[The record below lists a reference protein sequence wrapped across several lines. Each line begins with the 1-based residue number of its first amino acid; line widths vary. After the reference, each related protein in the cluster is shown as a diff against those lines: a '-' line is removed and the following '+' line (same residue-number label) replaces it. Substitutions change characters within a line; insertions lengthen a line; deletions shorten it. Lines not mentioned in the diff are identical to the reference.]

1 MKSIITQYIRTLI
14 SRGLSQNTIKS
25 YKNDLIQLMD
35 FLTKYF
41 ENEQIDLNS
50 VSRLYLRDF
59 LRSLSLKGR
68 NNRTLARKAT
78 VIKNFFSYCEKNNLI
93 KVNNAENL
101 QIPKFEKKLP
111 KHFTEIEMED
121 LLSIPDLSSKFGVR
135 NKAILELLYSSGL
148 RISELANATIY
159 RLDLDSKLIKIIGKG
174 NKERIVPIGKK
185 AVRALKNYLKIR
197 TQFLPLNPH
206 EKGEQKEISDTLFLS
221 KSGKPLYADEL
232 REILDKYIR
241 LVAKT
246 KGYSPHSIRHS
257 FATHLITNGA
267 DLRAVQEMLGHSN
280 LSTTEIYTHLS
291 LKDLKKVY
299 EQAHP
304 KSKKQD

>member
-1 MKSIITQYIRTLI
+1 MKNSVTQYIRTLI
-14 SRGLSQNTIKS
+14 SRGLSKNTIKS
-25 YKNDLIQLMD
+25 YEDDLLQLMD

-41 ENEQIDLNS
+41 ENDQVDLNS

-78 VIKNFFSYCEKNNLI
+78 VIKNFFSFCEKNNLI
-93 KVNNAENL
+93 NINPAENL

-111 KHFTEIEMED
+111 KHFTEIEIED
-121 LLSIPDLSSKFGVR
+121 LLSIPDLSSKFGIR
-135 NKAILELLYSSGL
+135 NKAILELIYSSGL
-148 RISELANATIY
+148 RISELANATIT

-174 NKERIVPIGKK
+174 NKERIVPVGKK

-197 TQFLPLNPH
+197 SQFFSFD
-206 EKGEQKEISDTLFLS
+206 KREQKEISDTIFLS
-221 KSGKPLYADEL
+221 KSGKPLTADEL

-246 KGYSPHSIRHS
+246 RGYSPHSIRHS

-291 LKDLKKVY
+291 MKDLKKVY

>member
-1 MKSIITQYIRTLI
+1 MKNSITQYIRTLI

-25 YKNDLIQLMD
+25 YEKDLLQLMD

-78 VIKNFFSYCEKNNLI
+78 VIKNFFSFCEKNDLI
-93 KVNNAENL
+93 KVNSAENL
-101 QIPKFEKKLP
+101 KIPKFEKKLP

-135 NKAILELLYSSGL
+135 NKAILELIYSSGL
-148 RISELANATIY
+148 RISELASATIY

-197 TQFLPLNPH
+197 NQFYSPD
-206 EKGEQKEISDTLFLS
+206 KRAQKEISDTLFLS
-221 KSGKPLYADEL
+221 KSGKPLTADEL

>member
-1 MKSIITQYIRTLI
+1 MKNSITQYIRTLI
-14 SRGLSQNTIKS
+14 SRGLSKNTIKS
-25 YKNDLIQLMD
+25 YEKDLLQLMN
-35 FLTKYF
+35 FLAKYF
-41 ENEQIDLNS
+41 ENEQVDLNS

-78 VIKNFFSYCEKNNLI
+78 VIKNFFSFCEKNDLI
-93 KVNNAENL
+93 KINSAENL

-185 AVRALKNYLKIR
+185 AVRALKSYLKIR
-197 TQFLPLNPH
+197 TQFYSPV
-206 EKGEQKEISDTLFLS
+206 KGEQKEISDTLFLS
-221 KSGKPLYADEL
+221 KSGKPLTSDEL

-299 EQAHP
+299 ERAHP